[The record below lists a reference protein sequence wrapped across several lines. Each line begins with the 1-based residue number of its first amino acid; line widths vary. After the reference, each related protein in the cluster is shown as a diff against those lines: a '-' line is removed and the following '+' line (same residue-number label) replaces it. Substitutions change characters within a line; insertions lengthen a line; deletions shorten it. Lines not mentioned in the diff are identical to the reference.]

1 MIEALNLKGLASGFL
16 AKSFRDV
23 AIGKFQQLLEY
34 KAGYAGKQVLKVD
47 PRYTTQDCCP
57 SCGYRDG
64 KKPLSVRTWTCSK
77 CKATHDR
84 HQCSD
89 KHIGTVRAIKR
100 RHEPRGWVA

>member
-16 AKSFRDV
+16 AKSFHDV
-23 AIGKFQQLLEY
+23 AIESFSSYWRADTL
-34 KAGYAGKQVLKVD
+34 VSKVESRI
-47 PRYTTQDCCP
+47 PRYTTQDYS

-84 HQCSD
+84 D
-89 KHIGTVRAIKR
+89 INAAIKHIGTCPCHCC
-100 RHEPRGWVA
+100 RHEPRGCG